1 MMIIFTNP
9 KFPLG
14 QIVITSN
21 AMQTLNCDEVN
32 EGIRRH
38 SIGDWGTIC
47 PEDKAM
53 NDEGLQTGDRLMSAY
68 GSGDRIFWII
78 TEADR
83 SVTTILLPEDY

>member
-1 MMIIFTNP
+1 MMMIVTNP

-14 QIVITSN
+14 QIVIT
-21 AMQTLNCDEVN
+21 AHARQRLTDEEIN

-38 SIGDWGTIC
+38 SSGDWGTIC
-47 PEDKAM
+47 PDDAAL
-53 NDEGLQTGDRLMSAY
+53 NDEALQTGDRLLSAF
-68 GSGDRIFWII
+68 GEGQRIFWII